1 MLIRVVTKI
10 QNKEGVARVGIL
22 FEYRKE
28 KEFTSFQTLL
38 KKYYLPI
45 TKTFITKG
53 LGSRVIVI
61 NEIISEEFK

>member
-1 MLIRVVTKI
+1 M
-10 QNKEGVARVGIL
+10 
-22 FEYRKE
+22 YRKE
-28 KEFTSFQTLL
+28 KGFTSFQTLL